1 MLNPETIFLY
11 FFIFSILTTLR
22 VVIKFVSALL
32 QNPPQKLELG
42 GRELIFYG
50 TSISYLITYIITN
63 I

>member
-22 VVIKFVSALL
+22 VVIKFISALL

>member
-1 MLNPETIFLY
+1 MLNLETIFLY
-11 FFIFSILTTLR
+11 FFIFSILTTIR
-22 VVIKFVSALL
+22 VVIKFISALL

>member
-22 VVIKFVSALL
+22 VVIKFISALL

-50 TSISYLITYIITN
+50 TSISYLITYILTN